1 MKLYCTTTRQ
11 EEIKMET
18 KVKQKYKIMQ
28 AKSGISFIDEFK
40 VSKE

>member
-1 MKLYCTTTRQ
+1 MKLYYTTTKQ

-28 AKSGISFIDEFK
+28 AKTGIFIIGTFK
-40 VSKE
+40 